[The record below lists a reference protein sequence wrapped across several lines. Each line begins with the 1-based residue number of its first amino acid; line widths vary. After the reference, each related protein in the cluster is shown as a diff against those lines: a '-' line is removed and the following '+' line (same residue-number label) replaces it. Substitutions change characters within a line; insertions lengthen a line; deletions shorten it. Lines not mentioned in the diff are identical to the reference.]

1 MVDDGSI
8 DRTSE
13 VARLAG
19 AEVIRH
25 KTNMGKGAALKTGF
39 EALHDIQSEAYLH
52 LTGEEGLK
60 NGVETQDGQGI
71 IVTIDTDGQHDPADI
86 PKLVE
91 PILRGEADMVN
102 GSRYLNGNGKD
113 TPFYRRIGQKVLDTA
128 TNLDSGLKITDT
140 QSGFRAF
147 ASRTKDVFR
156 FHQNGLATKSE
167 MLADAANAGLK
178 IKEVEKNTKMLNSQ
192 PKDYI
197 SFDIIM
203 IS

>member
-1 MVDDGSI
+1 MGNIVRNNRHTANKREVSIGSVILRTRPLVDRVIVVDDGCI

-91 PILRGEADMVN
+91 PILRGEAEIVN

-113 TPFYRRIGQKVLDTA
+113 TPFLPQDKPEG
-128 TNLDSGLKITDT
+128 S
-140 QSGFRAF
+140 
-147 ASRTKDVFR
+147 
-156 FHQNGLATKSE
+156 
-167 MLADAANAGLK
+167 
-178 IKEVEKNTKMLNSQ
+178 
-192 PKDYI
+192 
-197 SFDIIM
+197 
-203 IS
+203 